1 MHALL
6 VTISNDKPILLINR
20 TNDTR
25 NTEESKH
32 FALEHIETNSHY
44 SALPQETTRNKD
56 QRQIRGN
63 NTEYGFTWA
72 ISQVYKWKALHFR
85 ILPKQPLHLTP
96 KLTYS
101 QLQQTHSR
109 HNAPYQP
116 DVPSS
121 WPLSL
126 HKRRP
131 CPSPS

>member
-25 NTEESKH
+25 NTEESMH
-32 FALEHIETNSHY
+32 FALEHIENNSHY

-56 QRQIRGN
+56 QRQIRGK
-63 NTEYGFTWA
+63 NTKYEFTWA
-72 ISQVYKWKALHFR
+72 ISQAYKWTALHFR

-96 KLTYS
+96 KPTYF

-109 HNAPYQP
+109 HNAPYHP
-116 DVPSS
+116 DVLGS